1 MTTDTYN
8 TQRREND
15 RYVRKINAAW
25 GASVAWVEDREVTTQ
40 MKDKRGN
47 LITYTAVAPVIASKM
62 VRGLV
67 DGLEPPPF
75 QSTARVT

>member
-8 TQRREND
+8 TQRRENEH
-15 RYVRKINAAW
+15 YVRKINAAW
-25 GASVAWVEDREVTTQ
+25 GSSVAWVEDREVTTQ
-40 MKDKRGN
+40 IKDKRGN
-47 LITYTAVAPVIASKM
+47 LITYTTVSPIIVSKM

-75 QSTARVT
+75 KSTGG